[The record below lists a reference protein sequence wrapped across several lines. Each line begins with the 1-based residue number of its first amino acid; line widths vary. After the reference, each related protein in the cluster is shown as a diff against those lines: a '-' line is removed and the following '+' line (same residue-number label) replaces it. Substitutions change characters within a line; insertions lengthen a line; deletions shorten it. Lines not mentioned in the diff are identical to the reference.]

1 MSAPERVGRGG
12 RSSWK
17 RFLLWMFGGLCL
29 EAGAAVA
36 GLCVGSTG
44 LGVGRLFEIAMGADP
59 TASESMILWFA
70 RLPRV
75 WFAAIVGSAL
85 ASAGVVFQA
94 LLRNPLA
101 DPYILGVSGGGAL
114 CATLYLAIGA
124 GVLGGTF
131 GVSVA
136 ALLGAGLSVLGLLLA
151 ARWMGD
157 GGRMSVYVLLLLGV
171 VFNAFASAVITLVKA
186 VVSAQKAQELLFYLM
201 GSLSVEG
208 SSWELMAAASVAV
221 ALAIGVMVWLSRD
234 FNVLALGDEAAHSL
248 GVEVDRVR
256 LVGVLAASV
265 AVGVAV
271 AYTGLIGFVGL
282 VVPHGLRLVVGP
294 DHRLLLPLS
303 AVCGA
308 AFLTA
313 SDVVARASFD
323 WFSMTLPVGVV
334 TSLVGAPLFVLV
346 LRRSMRGRHRGGVR

>member
-1 MSAPERVGRGG
+1 MSAPQRVGRTVRSG
-12 RSSWK
+12 RE
-17 RFLLWMFGGLCL
+17 RFVLWMLAGLCL
-29 EAGAAVA
+29 ELVAAIA

-44 LGVGRLFEIAMGADP
+44 LGVGRLFELMMGAEP

-85 ASAGVVFQA
+85 ASAGVMFQA

-114 CATLYLAIGA
+114 FATLYLALGA
-124 GVLGGTF
+124 GVLGSAF

-136 ALLGAGLSVLGLLLA
+136 ALCGAGVSVIGLLFA
-151 ARWMGD
+151 ARWMGQ
-157 GGRMSVYVLLLLGV
+157 GRMSVYVLLLLGV
-171 VFNAFASAVITLVKA
+171 VFNAFASSVITLLKA

-201 GSLSVEG
+201 GTLSVEG
-208 SSWELMAAASVAV
+208 SSVELMVFVSVAV
-221 ALAIGVMVWLSRD
+221 LLSLVVMMFLSRD
-234 FNVLALGDEAAHSL
+234 LNVLALGDEAAHAL

-256 LVGVLAASV
+256 LLGVMSASV

-282 VVPHGLRLVVGP
+282 VVPHGLRLLVGP

-303 AVCGA
+303 ALCGA

-313 SDVVARASFD
+313 SDVAARASFD

-346 LRRSMRGRHRGGVR
+346 LQRSMRSRRVGGVR